1 MAGKGQQEHEGEVRV
16 LRRVLIVVLAA
27 ASIFVAFFAVRM
39 VASFIYWQDEAHQ
52 FQPLAGWMTPR
63 YVGRSWQVPPE
74 VVAGALGD
82 MIESGTGRNS
92 LEQSAEARGETVETV
107 IARLEEAIAAH
118 QAARP

>member
-1 MAGKGQQEHEGEVRV
+1 M

-27 ASIFVAFFAVRM
+27 ASIFVAVFAVRM

-63 YVGRSWQVPPE
+63 YVSRSWQVPPE

-82 MIESGTGRNS
+82 KIEGGTGRTS
-92 LEQSAEARGETVETV
+92 LEQIAEARGETVETV
-107 IARLEEAIAAH
+107 IAKLEEAIAAH
-118 QAARP
+118 QATRP